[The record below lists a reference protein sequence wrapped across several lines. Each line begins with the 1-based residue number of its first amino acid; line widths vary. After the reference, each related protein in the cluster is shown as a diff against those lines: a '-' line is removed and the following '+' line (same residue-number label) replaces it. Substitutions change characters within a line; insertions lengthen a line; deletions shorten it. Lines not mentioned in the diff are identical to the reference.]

1 MEHAIHFLTFWQF
14 VRAWMIIKLN
24 FELIFNVFK
33 VQTPTQVFK
42 KKVIYRLA
50 YKVIWNFFLLKIAPW
65 LQKCAYFVSMEVNP
79 NRYRSSKET
88 NWEILK
94 ISWIFT
100 FFGLVVKIDL
110 LAYKPCTMQFSIF
123 KADAQVEDLKIL
135 KSCIPKVCCDK
146 HMQLLR
152 PQGFWI
158 SQKME
163 ITPP

>member
-1 MEHAIHFLTFWQF
+1 
-14 VRAWMIIKLN
+14 
-24 FELIFNVFK
+24 
-33 VQTPTQVFK
+33 
-42 KKVIYRLA
+42 
-50 YKVIWNFFLLKIAPW
+50 VIWEFFLLKIAPW

-79 NRYRSSKET
+79 NRYRSSKVD

-100 FFGLVVKIDL
+100 FFDLVVKVDL
-110 LAYKPCTMQFSIF
+110 QAYKPCTIQFSIF

-135 KSCIPKVCCDK
+135 KSCITKVFCDK

-158 SQKME
+158 SEFLKYGNHSTLMINRRFELTTSRVQNVCCCLKQQFLL
-163 ITPP
+163 

>member
-1 MEHAIHFLTFWQF
+1 LNLYLMFSKF
-14 VRAWMIIKLN
+14 KLRHR
-24 FELIFNVFK
+24 FS
-33 VQTPTQVFK
+33 K
-42 KKVIYRLA
+42 KKWYRLA

-100 FFGLVVKIDL
+100 FFGLVVKVDL

-135 KSCIPKVCCDK
+135 KSCITKVFCDK
-146 HMQLLR
+146 HNATFTTTGFLN
-152 PQGFWI
+152 FWI
-158 SQKME
+158 FEKME